1 MNMTIR
7 IDQEFQR
14 YIHPLIATE
23 QEALENSLSFEGC
36 RDALVVWKEEGILI
50 DGHHRKAICDARGI
64 DYRIVELSFPDR
76 SAAFVW
82 MIDNQLSRRNITPI
96 TRVELIRH
104 KREILIEKARERQ
117 SSGQGGVLLPG
128 NFPEGN
134 KGEVRDQLGEEAG
147 IGGQTFEALETVLD
161 KGVEE
166 LIDSVRSGRLGA
178 STAAEVA
185 RLPEDEQRELCGIDG
200 KKALVE
206 AAKAAKA
213 ERIAEDRKRKIEEE
227 RAAIAKKGKEIE
239 FDNRWKVEA
248 ADIAT
253 YQTANK
259 FDYIITDPPYP
270 REHLELYTVLAERAL
285 EWLKPGGLLLA
296 MCGQSYLDQIIDGMK
311 KHLEYYWTGCYLLP
325 GQPTPLRQRQV
336 NTSWK
341 PILVFGLPGD
351 EYKGKIFGDV
361 WRSDGNDKDFH
372 KWGQSISGMYSII
385 KQVCLPG
392 QRILDPFCG
401 AGTTGIAALKH
412 GCLFNGIDIE
422 QENAD
427 ISSARLAEVSHDAQ
441 TE

>member
-7 IDQEFQR
+7 IDEEIKHLIPPLTTQER
-14 YIHPLIATE
+14 ESL
-23 QEALENSLSFEGC
+23 EASIVAEGC
-36 RDALVVWKEEGILI
+36 RDSLIVWKEEGILI

-64 DYRIVELSFPDR
+64 DYRVVELSFPDR
-76 SAAFVW
+76 GSAFIW

-96 TRVELIRH
+96 TRVELVRH
-104 KREILIEKARERQ
+104 KRDMLIENARERQ
-117 SSGQGGVLLPG
+117 GARTDLYNLVE
-128 NFPEGN
+128 NFPQGVQG
-134 KGEVRDQLGEEAG
+134 KVRDELGEEAG
-147 IGGQTFEALETVLD
+147 VSGRTFEELETVLD

-166 LIDSVRSGRLGA
+166 LIESVRSGRIGA
-178 STAAEVA
+178 STASEVA
-185 RLPEDEQRELCGIDG
+185 RLPEDEQRELCEIDG

-213 ERIAEDRKRKIEEE
+213 ERIAEDRKRKLEEE
-227 RAAIAKKGKEIE
+227 RAAIAKKGKELE
-239 FDNRWKVEA
+239 FDNRWHVEA

-253 YQTANK
+253 YQTADK

-270 REHLELYTVLAERAL
+270 REYLELYTVLAERAL

-311 KHLEYYWTGCYLLP
+311 HHLEYYWTGCYLLP

-361 WRSDGNDKDFH
+361 WSSDGNDKDFH